1 MTHEHDVTPAD
12 EVQQTLDAA
21 SFQAAV
27 NNELTLY
34 QNTGDARFI
43 WRAVIRHHEA
53 NVAMP
58 AVLVAKLA
66 EWGGRVQTVS
76 SPHAIVLA
84 LELKGTAKDKI
95 GPSHSAAY
103 RRRWRLASEVQLLHR
118 LAPDKTLDQA
128 IKNVARDRG
137 KSVGQVKKAYYDVFT
152 ASMQAPDETAPVQG
166 LLQTWR

>member
-1 MTHEHDVTPAD
+1 MTHERDVTPAD
-12 EVQQTLDAA
+12 EVQRALDAA
-21 SFQAAV
+21 NFQAAV

-34 QNTGDARFI
+34 RNTGDARFV
-43 WRAVIRHHEA
+43 WRAVMRYHEA
-53 NVAMP
+53 NITMP

-76 SPHAIVLA
+76 SPDAIVLA
-84 LELKGTAKDKI
+84 LELKGSAKDKI

-128 IKNVARDRG
+128 IENVARNRR
-137 KSVGQVKKAYYDVFT
+137 KSIAQVKRAYHDVFT
-152 ASMQAPDETAPVQG
+152 ASMQAPDETAAVQG
-166 LLQTWR
+166 LIQTWR